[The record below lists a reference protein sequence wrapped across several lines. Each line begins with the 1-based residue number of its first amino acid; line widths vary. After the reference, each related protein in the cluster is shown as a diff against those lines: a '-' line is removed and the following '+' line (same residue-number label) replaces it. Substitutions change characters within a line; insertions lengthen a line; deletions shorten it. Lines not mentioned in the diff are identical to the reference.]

1 MRKTYTSALCSIALM
16 ALTLTGCQ
24 QERGLAPDQT
34 PQDGSE
40 VAQFTAG
47 PVTRVVSGTSWE
59 GTEVI
64 GISNVTKAE
73 ATTTNVAYKATS
85 AGSTTNFADQGTKL
99 LLPGDKSQV
108 TFAAYY
114 PYASTISEG
123 KASYI
128 ISKGSDQPVLFAIQS
143 GTAANPKLPF
153 TFKHKLAQVKIV
165 LTAQEGLNLSDI
177 STVFFKGG
185 VTDVK
190 MNVLTGELTTGTTKG
205 DITLTKEA
213 EGTYSS
219 YVVPQAVE
227 NTFAFVMTLGGKSYT
242 LSMDKVNKAPT
253 KLDSG
258 FSYTFKAK
266 LTKDGKVVNP
276 DGSTIGGI
284 DDGGTGDG
292 GDVTPDNPETP
303 GDTPATAQKLP
314 FANDFK
320 AATSLDPFSAF
331 SESGDEAW
339 RISNSGQYKNGAA
352 MSGYNGGAKANVDWL
367 ISPALDFTGATAPKL
382 FLNHTI
388 GHAGNVEEQQQVLI
402 SKDYVSG
409 DPSKATWSKLTIT
422 YPGKPAK
429 GNFSTTDSETDLSAY
444 AGEKNIHI
452 ALKYTSTDEA
462 SAQWQIGKIEVKEA
476 TGTKPGTE
484 DPGTEPGTEEPG
496 TKPEQPTT
504 DNLLFPGADFE
515 DWSAF
520 MSVFMKGNSTG
531 ITIEQGNDPTQG
543 GVMKVT
549 GKDSGNKWIFNI
561 QNVQVTNPAP
571 KKITFK
577 VKGTSPSRS
586 FSVVVYGPN
595 GEVAIYNIGDILA
608 DKVISEYKTSVKD
621 HKYDGQINTGDQWVT
636 ITLDINQVK
645 INNTGSGK
653 IFSAKIGKQSEYNV
667 MLDDFKIE

>member
-128 ISKGSDQPVLFAIQS
+128 ISKGSDQPVLFATQS

-242 LSMDKVNKAPT
+242 LSIDKVNKAPT

-284 DDGGTGDG
+284 EDGGKGDG
-292 GDVTPDNPETP
+292 GNVTPDGPS
-303 GDTPATAQKLP
+303 TPAAAQKLP
-314 FANDFK
+314 FANNFK
-320 AATSLDPFSAF
+320 SATSLDPFTAF
-331 SESGDEAW
+331 SESGNEAW
-339 RISNSGQYKNGAA
+339 RIDNSGEYKRGAS

-367 ISPALDFTGATAPKL
+367 ITPALDFTGATAPML

-388 GHAGNVEEQQQVLI
+388 GHAGNVQEEQQVLI

-409 DPSKATWSKLTIT
+409 DPTKATWTKLTIT

-429 GNFSTTDSETDLSAY
+429 GNFSATDSETDLSAY

-452 ALKYTSTDEA
+452 ALKYTSTDQ
-462 SAQWQIGKIEVKEA
+462 SSSQWQIGKIEVKGA
-476 TGTKPGTE
+476 TGTEPGTE
-484 DPGTEPGTEEPG
+484 NPGTEPGTEEPG

-504 DNLLFPGADFE
+504 GNLLFPGADFE
-515 DWSAF
+515 DFAAF
-520 MSVFMKGNSTG
+520 
-531 ITIEQGNDPTQG
+531 
-543 GVMKVT
+543 T
-549 GKDSGNKWIFNI
+549 GKLNNYGLKNYATQAHDPDQGKVLQIKGTPKKNDYVFTVE
-561 QNVQVTNPAP
+561 NVEVKTANPT
-571 KKITFK
+571 KITFK
-577 VKGTSPSRS
+577 LKGTAGKSLS
-586 FSVVVYGPN
+586 FCVYTDG
-595 GEVAIYNIGDILA
+595 GTYKAINLGD
-608 DKVISEYKTSVKD
+608 V
-621 HKYDGQINTGDQWVT
+621 TGDTTAGVAGNNQYTGSIDTAGKWVT
-636 ITLDINQVK
+636 ITLDISEVNL
-645 INNTGSGK
+645 NTSGSGNLFALK
-653 IFSAKIGKQSEYNV
+653 VGNEVPWDV
-667 MLDDFKIE
+667 MVDDFKIE

>member
-16 ALTLTGCQ
+16 ALALAGCQ

-34 PQDGSE
+34 PRDGS
-40 VAQFTAG
+40 VAAEFTSG
-47 PVTRVVSGTSWE
+47 PVTRVVNGTSWE

-73 ATTTNVAYKATS
+73 AATTNVAYKATA

-99 LLPGDKSQV
+99 LLPSDKSQV

-128 ISKGSDQPVLFAIQS
+128 VSKGSDQPVLFATQS
-143 GTAANPKLPF
+143 GTATNPKLPF
-153 TFKHKLAQVKIV
+153 TFKHKLAQVKIK
-165 LTAQEGLNLSDI
+165 LTAGEGLSLGDLTS
-177 STVFFKGG
+177 VLYRGG

-205 DITLTKEA
+205 DITLTKEE

-219 YVVPQAVE
+219 YVVPQDVE
-227 NTFAFVMTLGGKSYT
+227 STFAFVITLGDKTYI

-258 FSYTFKAK
+258 YSYTFKAK
-266 LTKDGKVVNP
+266 LTKNGKVVNP
-276 DGSTIGGI
+276 DGSSIGDI
-284 DDGGTGDG
+284 EPGGTGEG
-292 GDVTPDNPETP
+292 GTVTPDDPS
-303 GDTPATAQKLP
+303 TPAAAQKLP
-314 FANDFK
+314 FANNFK
-320 AATSLDPFSAF
+320 TATALDPFTAF
-331 SESGDEAW
+331 NESGNEAW
-339 RISNSGQYKNGAA
+339 RIDNSGEYKRGAS

-367 ISPALDFTGATAPKL
+367 ITPALDFTGATAPML

-388 GHAGNVEEQQQVLI
+388 GHAGNVQEEQQVLI

-409 DPSKATWSKLTIT
+409 DPTKATWTKLTIT

-452 ALKYTSTDEA
+452 ALKYTSTDQ
-462 SAQWQIGKIEVKEA
+462 SSSQWQIGKMEVKEA

-484 DPGTEPGTEEPG
+484 EPGTEEPG
-496 TKPEQPTT
+496 TDPEQPTT
-504 DNLLFPGADFE
+504 GNLLFPGADFE

-520 MSVFMKGNSTG
+520 MSVFTKGNSTG

-595 GEVAIYNIGDILA
+595 GEMAIYNIGDILA
-608 DKVISEYKTSVKD
+608 DKVISEYKTSTKE

-636 ITLDINQVK
+636 ITLDISQVK

-653 IFSAKIGKQSEYNV
+653 IFSAKIGKLSEYNV

>member
-34 PQDGSE
+34 PQDGST
-40 VAQFTAG
+40 VAQFTSG

-85 AGSTTNFADQGTKL
+85 AGSTTNFSDQGTKL

-128 ISKGSDQPVLFAIQS
+128 ISKGSDQPVLFATQS

-219 YVVPQAVE
+219 YIVPQAVD
-227 NTFAFVMTLGGKSYT
+227 NTFAFVMTLGSKTYT
-242 LSMDKVNKAPT
+242 LSMGKVNKAPT

-258 FSYTFKAK
+258 FSYTFKVK

-284 DDGGTGDG
+284 DDGGTSDG
-292 GDVTPDNPETP
+292 GDVTPDDPETP
-303 GDTPATAQKLP
+303 AAAQKLP

-320 AATSLDPFSAF
+320 AATSLDPFFAF
-331 SESGDEAW
+331 SESGNEAW
-339 RISNSGQYKNGAA
+339 RINNSGKYKNGAA
-352 MSGYNGGAKANVDWL
+352 MSGYNGGPKANVDWL
-367 ISPALDFTGATAPKL
+367 ITPALDFTGATAPKL

-388 GHAGNVEEQQQVLI
+388 GHAGNVEEEQQVLI

-409 DPSKATWSKLTIT
+409 DPTKATWTKLTIT
-422 YPGKPAK
+422 YPGKPAERK
-429 GNFSTTDSETDLSAY
+429 NFSTTDSETDLSAY

-462 SAQWQIGKIEVKEA
+462 SAQWQIGKIEVKE
-476 TGTKPGTE
+476 TT
-484 DPGTEPGTEEPG
+484 GTEEPG

-504 DNLLFPGADFE
+504 GNLLFPGADFE
-515 DWSAF
+515 DFAAF
-520 MSVFMKGNSTG
+520 TGKLNNYGLKNYATQADDPDQGKVLHIKGTP
-531 ITIEQGNDPTQG
+531 TGNDYVFTVQNVEVKTTNPTKISFKLKGTAPGRSLSLNVYSG
-543 GVMKVT
+543 GDAYKAFNVGDVT
-549 GKDSGNKWIFNI
+549 GDA
-561 QNVQVTNPAP
+561 T
-571 KKITFK
+571 
-577 VKGTSPSRS
+577 
-586 FSVVVYGPN
+586 
-595 GEVAIYNIGDILA
+595 IGVA
-608 DKVISEYKTSVKD
+608 DKNGYTGS
-621 HKYDGQINTGDQWVT
+621 INTAGKWVT
-636 ITLDINQVK
+636 ITLNLTGVSL
-645 INNTGSGK
+645 NTSGSGNLFALK
-653 IFSAKIGKQSEYNV
+653 VGKGVAWDV
-667 MLDDFKIE
+667 MVDDFKIE

>member
-1 MRKTYTSALCSIALM
+1 MRKTYTSALCSIALT

-99 LLPGDKSQV
+99 LLPGDNSQV

-114 PYASTISEG
+114 PYESTISEG

-128 ISKGSDQPVLFAIQS
+128 ISKGSDQPVLFATQS
-143 GTAANPKLPF
+143 GTATNPKLPF

-165 LTAQEGLNLSDI
+165 LTAGEGLSLNDLS
-177 STVFFKGG
+177 SVLYKGG

-219 YVVPQAVE
+219 YIVPQAVD
-227 NTFAFVMTLGGKSYT
+227 NTFAFVMTLGSKTYT

-276 DGSTIGGI
+276 DGSTIGGM
-284 DDGGTGDG
+284 DDGGTGEG

-409 DPSKATWSKLTIT
+409 DPSKATWEKLTIT

-429 GNFSTTDSETDLSAY
+429 GNFSTTDSETDLTAY

-462 SAQWQIGKIEVKEA
+462 SAQWQIGKIEVKET
-476 TGTKPGTE
+476 TGTEPGTE
-484 DPGTEPGTEEPG
+484 EPGTEEPG

-504 DNLLFPGADFE
+504 GNLLFPGADFE
-515 DWSAF
+515 DFAAF
-520 MSVFMKGNSTG
+520 
-531 ITIEQGNDPTQG
+531 
-543 GVMKVT
+543 T
-549 GKDSGNKWIFNI
+549 GKLNNYGLKNYATQADDPDQGKVLQIKGTPQKNDYVFTVA
-561 QNVQVTNPAP
+561 NVEVKASNPT
-571 KKITFK
+571 KITFK
-577 VKGTSPSRS
+577 MKGECASKSISINVYDKSGSTYVK
-586 FSVVVYGPN
+586 
-595 GEVAIYNIGDILA
+595 YNLGDITTDAKIGVA
-608 DKVISEYKTSVKD
+608 DSNQYTGS
-621 HKYDGQINTGDQWVT
+621 INTNGKWIT
-636 ITLDINQVK
+636 ITLDLTGVEV
-645 INNTGSGK
+645 NTSGSGNLFALK
-653 IFSAKIGKQSEYNV
+653 VGSGVAWDV
-667 MLDDFKIE
+667 MVDDFKIE

>member
-16 ALTLTGCQ
+16 ALALAGCQ

-34 PQDGSE
+34 PRDGS
-40 VAQFTAG
+40 VAAEFTSG
-47 PVTRVVSGTSWE
+47 PVTRVVNGTSWE

-64 GISNVTKAE
+64 GISNVTKAK
-73 ATTTNVAYKATS
+73 AATTNVAYKATA

-99 LLPGDKSQV
+99 LLPADKSQV

-128 ISKGSDQPVLFAIQS
+128 ISKGSDQPVLFATQS
-143 GTAANPKLPF
+143 GTADNSKLPF

-165 LTAQEGLNLSDI
+165 LTAGEGLSLGDLS
-177 STVFFKGG
+177 SVLYRGG

-205 DITLTKEA
+205 DITLTKET

-219 YVVPQAVE
+219 YIVPQAVN
-227 NTFAFVMTLGGKSYT
+227 NTFAFVITLGDKTYT

-276 DGSTIGGI
+276 DGSSIGGI
-284 DDGGTGDG
+284 EDGGTGNG
-292 GDVTPDNPETP
+292 GDVTPDDPS
-303 GDTPATAQKLP
+303 TPAAAQKLP
-314 FANDFK
+314 FANNFK
-320 AATSLDPFSAF
+320 SATSLDPFFAF
-331 SESGDEAW
+331 SESGNEAW
-339 RISNSGQYKNGAA
+339 RINNSGKYKNGAA

-367 ISPALDFTGATAPKL
+367 ITPALDFTDATAPKL

-388 GHAGNVEEQQQVLI
+388 GHAGNVEEEQQVLI

-409 DPSKATWSKLTIT
+409 DPTKATWTKLKIT
-422 YPGKPAK
+422 YPGKPAEGK
-429 GNFSTTDSETDLSAY
+429 NFSTTDSETDLSAY

-452 ALKYTSTDEA
+452 ALKYTSTDQ
-462 SAQWQIGKIEVKEA
+462 SSSQWQIGKIEVKGA
-476 TGTKPGTE
+476 TGTEPGTE
-484 DPGTEPGTEEPG
+484 NPGTEPGTEEPG

-504 DNLLFPGADFE
+504 GNLLFPGADFE

-520 MSVFMKGNSTG
+520 MSVFTKGNSTG

-586 FSVVVYGPN
+586 FSVVVYGLN
-595 GEVAIYNIGDILA
+595 GEMAIYNIGDILA
-608 DKVISEYKTSVKD
+608 DKVISEYKTSTKD

-636 ITLDINQVK
+636 ITLDISQVK

-653 IFSAKIGKQSEYNV
+653 IFSAKIGKLSEYNV